1 MATPAVESAVYDCS
15 FSLLLLL
22 LLMDALM
29 MLSDTQCCI
38 DELDD
43 LLRLLVESG
52 ADVNARDLE
61 QWTPLHA
68 AATCGHV
75 KLCRYLCQQYAPAV
89 RTATTARLLCN
100 RTHEQGRIKTG
111 LGLMPQ

>member
-15 FSLLLLL
+15 FSLLLLLLLL

-75 KLCRYLCQQYAPAV
+75 KLCRYLCQQYAPAAPLPLHACCV
-89 RTATTARLLCN
+89 IVHTN
-100 RTHEQGRIKTG
+100 RAG
-111 LGLMPQ
+111 LRPVWA